1 MKKLSI
7 HILINAGFLAA
18 LYFGIYKGVDGAMN
32 IALAVAWLHILTG
45 VLSFSEPVR
54 EVLRKTKRSFPLWLD
69 ASFDFLVFLVFVWFA
84 YPITA
89 VLYIMASIMIE
100 EARKL
105 KVAKTA

>member
-1 MKKLSI
+1 MNKISK
-7 HILINAGFLAA
+7 HILINAGFLLV

-32 IALAVAWLHILTG
+32 VALAIAWMHIFTG
-45 VLSFSEPVR
+45 AVCFSVPVR
-54 EVLRKTKRSFPLWLD
+54 EVLRSNKRSFPLWLD

-100 EARKL
+100 ESRKNKAG
-105 KVAKTA
+105 KVA